1 MMDLSNRPEKTVVHC
16 LIGNA
21 KDAPNKVGYRFK
33 KSGKWVNVTWKEAAE
48 IAKNVAYGLHKL
60 GIEKGDKVAIIA
72 TTRFEWVMSDLGI
85 MMLGAI
91 TVPVYPTLLPHN
103 IEYILN
109 HSDSVA
115 VFAENKEQTDKLLRI
130 RDKLPK
136 VKKVIVYDW
145 DSSLEKDDWFL
156 KWEEFL
162 KIGEEEKKKTH
173 DLVDKWLDRITE
185 EDVATIIYTSGT
197 TGLPKGA
204 MIIHRNI
211 MSNARDVGKIL
222 EHKEGEVT
230 IGYLPISH
238 AYERINALGAVVHR
252 LVYGIAESLE
262 KVGENLREIRPT
274 LLPGVPRVYEK
285 LYQRINNM
293 IEDSPPFKKK
303 IFLWA
308 KKVGK
313 EMLEYKEKNKK
324 PPLSL
329 RIQYAL
335 ANKLVFD
342 KLREAIGGRLKFGIT
357 AAAPLSP
364 EIIKFFQSL
373 GIPLYEGYGMTECM
387 APATMNTPDNNKIGT
402 VGRPLP
408 SVQIKIAEDG
418 EILIKGPNVFKGY
431 YKNEEET
438 RKTID
443 EEGWLHTGD
452 LGEIDEDGYLK
463 ITGRK
468 KELIIT
474 AGGKNISPQEIENVF
489 GQNPYITHIV
499 PYGDQK
505 KFLTAVISP
514 NREELE
520 KWAKE
525 KGIQYD
531 NFASLTKHPEVIKFY
546 KELVEKYNK
555 LLPSYETIKY
565 FILADHEFS
574 IETGE
579 ITPTLK
585 VKKNVVISRYK
596 EELDKLYPP
605 E

>member
-16 LIGNA
+16 LFGNA
-21 KDAPNKVGYRFK
+21 KDAPDGVSYKFK
-33 KSGKWVNVTWKEAAE
+33 KGGRWVSVTWKEAAD
-48 IAKNVAYGLHKL
+48 IVLKVAYGLHSL
-60 GIEKGDKVAIIA
+60 GVERGDKVSILS
-72 TTRFEWVMSDLGI
+72 TTRFEWIMADLGI
-85 MMLGAI
+85 MTLGAI
-91 TVPVYPTLLPHN
+91 TVPIYPTLLPHN
-103 IEYILN
+103 IEYIVN
-109 HSDSVA
+109 HSDSVM
-115 VFAENKEQTDKLLRI
+115 VFAENREQLEKLRSIRDKIPNVRKVIVFDWDESMGNEWVLSWDKLLEMG
-130 RDKLPK
+130 
-136 VKKVIVYDW
+136 KKERESNPELY
-145 DSSLEKDDWFL
+145 K
-156 KWEEFL
+156 
-162 KIGEEEKKKTH
+162 
-173 DLVDKWLDRITE
+173 KWLDAIDE

-204 MIIHRNI
+204 MIMHKNI

-222 EHKEGEVT
+222 EHEEGEVT

-252 LVYGIAESLE
+252 LIYGVAESLE
-262 KVGENLREIRPT
+262 KVGENLRDIKPS

-285 LYQRINNM
+285 LYQRINQM
-293 IEDSPPFKKK
+293 IEDSPPLKKK

-308 KKVGK
+308 KNVG
-313 EMLEYKEKNKK
+313 ERMIEYKETGKN
-324 PPLSL
+324 PPFSL
-329 RIQYAL
+329 MIQYKIAD
-335 ANKLVFD
+335 KLVFD
-342 KLREAIGGRLKFGIT
+342 KLREAVGGRLKLGIT

-387 APATMNTPDNNKIGT
+387 APATMNTPDVNKIGT
-402 VGRPLP
+402 VGKPLP
-408 SVQIKIAEDG
+408 SVEIRISEDG
-418 EILIKGPNVFKGY
+418 EILIKGNNVFKGY

-438 RKTID
+438 QKTID
-443 EEGWLHTGD
+443 EDGWLHTGD
-452 LGEIDEDGYLK
+452 LGEIDEDGFLK

-489 GQNPYITHIV
+489 GQDPYITHIV

-525 KGIQYD
+525 KGIEYKD
-531 NFASLTKHPEVIKFY
+531 FAELTKKPEVIEFY
-546 KELVEKYNK
+546 KSLVEKYNK
-555 LLPSYETIKY
+555 HLPSYETIKY

-585 VKKNVVISRYK
+585 VKKNVVISKYR
-596 EELDKLYPP
+596 EQLDKLYPP